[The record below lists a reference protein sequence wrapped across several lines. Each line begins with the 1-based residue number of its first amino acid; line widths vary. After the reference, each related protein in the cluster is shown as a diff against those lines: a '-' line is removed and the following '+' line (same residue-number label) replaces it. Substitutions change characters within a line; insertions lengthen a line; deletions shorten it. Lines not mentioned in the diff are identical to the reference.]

1 MTDREPS
8 LRRAARRRYLAAAQQ
23 PTSRPDAA
31 SRAAADPTPDLVAFS
46 GREPAG
52 QAGRD
57 RSAPSLTER
66 VRALYQDSVVPV
78 REIARLAGVT
88 ERTIYKYARQQGW
101 RPRLARLARGAGGRF
116 IALADQAKPHPRG
129 LKALDP
135 AAAAVAASR
144 CALAGRRSDQAVA
157 AAAAAAQ
164 ARAARARAARL
175 NRARLAAF
183 ASLNRTLATLREIEA
198 RGGATTG
205 GAATGGAAARATICT
220 ANALLDQIER
230 LRAPPED

>member
-116 IALADQAKPHPRG
+116 
-129 LKALDP
+129 KALDP